1 MDSQLLEWV
10 GYLASVL
17 VALSLAIS
25 SIVKFR
31 WINLIGAFLFSTYGF
46 LIGAFPVFI
55 LNGII
60 VFVDAYYLWKIYTK
74 PSLFDILFVEED
86 SKYLNKFLDY
96 YKEDISK
103 LFPDFSIYDIDY
115 NVRFFV
121 LRNMEVVGLFLA
133 NKKNSNVLSVE
144 LDYVIPQYRDYK
156 NGIYVYSHLN
166 KFIQVQG
173 IKKIEAI
180 NSSLQHTKYLKKIGF
195 NKEGNKYVKVL
206 SKR

>member
-10 GYLASVL
+10 GYIASAL

-60 VFVDAYYLWKIYTK
+60 VIVDAYYLWRIYTK
-74 PSLFDILFVEED
+74 PNLFDVLFVEEN
-86 SKYLNKFLDY
+86 SKYLNKFLKYHND
-96 YKEDISK
+96 DIAK
-103 LFPDFSIYDIDY
+103 MFPGFSVYDIDY

-121 LRNMEVVGLFLA
+121 LRNMQVVGLFLA
-133 NKKNSNVLSVE
+133 NKKQGDVLSVE

-166 KFIQVQG
+166 KFMQVQG
-173 IKKIEAI
+173 IKRIEAI
-180 NSSLQHTKYLKKIGF
+180 DSSSQHSKYLKKIGF
-195 NKEGNKYVKVL
+195 TKTGNKYVKVL
-206 SKR
+206 

>member
-10 GYLASVL
+10 GYMASVL
-17 VALSLAIS
+17 VAVSLAIS

-31 WINLIGAFLFSTYGF
+31 WVNLIGAFLFSTYGF

-60 VFVDAYYLWKIYTK
+60 VFVDAYYLWKIYRK
-74 PSLFDILFVEED
+74 PNLFDILFVEED
-86 SKYLNKFLDY
+86 NKYLNKFLGY
-96 YKEDISK
+96 YKDDIAQ

-115 NVRFFV
+115 NVRFFI

-133 NKKNSNVLSVE
+133 NKKSSNVLSVE

-166 KFIQVQG
+166 EYIQVQG

-180 NSSLQHTKYLKKIGF
+180 NSSSQHAKYLKKIGF
-195 NKEGNKYVKVL
+195 NKEGNKFVKVL
-206 SKR
+206 